1 MIKLLPDW
9 TPARKVV
16 LAMPGA
22 KSVPDDRDRII
33 LGYATY
39 LRDFELP
46 VLVLVNERTSNEYRT
61 TLESIGVELLEI
73 TAGDI
78 WIRDWAPLLCLRDGK
93 LVAVKFKYPDTYPYA
108 PRMDNTAG
116 TKLAEK
122 LDIELIESDLI
133 WELGNFTTNGKDV
146 VVTNHVLVANKLR
159 SVQELHQRL
168 IRELDFDP
176 WLQFHCL
183 EANTWDML
191 IWDLF
196 GKPWYHSICHIDGYL
211 RFIDNCTVVSSRS
224 ELTTLEQA
232 AWQNWKKPS
241 PTQKKVFNYWA
252 YNRQKQ
258 DQLNRLL
265 GVMGEE
271 YSILRL
277 NQDMEIPT
285 EDDFLAREDTIP
297 DTGDY
302 INFLRIGSRLFLPQY
317 NVERDDKLALD
328 LYKRFVPITT
338 PVKEQFVLDL
348 AKAGGVLN
356 CASWVLYDDRT
367 YQQ

>member
-9 TPARKVV
+9 TPARKVI

-22 KSVPDDRDRII
+22 RSVPADREGII
-33 LGYATY
+33 LGYASY
-39 LRDFELP
+39 LRDFEIP
-46 VLVLVNERTSNEYRT
+46 VLVLVNERTNTEYIT

-73 TAGDI
+73 PAGDI

-93 LVAVKFKYPDTYPYA
+93 LVAVKFMYPDTYPYA

-122 LDIELIESDLI
+122 LGIDLIESDLI
-133 WELGNFTTNGKDV
+133 WELGNFSTNGKDV
-146 VVTNHVLVANKLR
+146 VVTNQVLVANKLR

-168 IRELDFDP
+168 IKELDFDP

-196 GKPWYHSICHIDGYL
+196 RKPWRYSICHIDGYL
-211 RFIDNCTVVSSRS
+211 RFIDKRTVVSSRS

-241 PTQKKVFNYWA
+241 STQKKVFKYWA

-265 GVMGEE
+265 GVLGED
-271 YSILRL
+271 YNIIRL
-277 NQDMEIPT
+277 DQEMEIPT
-285 EDDFLAREDTIP
+285 EDDFLSREETIP

-302 INFLRIGSRLFLPQY
+302 INFLRFGSRLFLPQY